1 MPPKKLNF
9 RMSIPPEFRDQWSF
23 FGSRAKI
30 EGITTTE
37 LLHDIIDEYLDEY
50 KDERAQAEEE
60 LDDLAPL
67 RDKVPR
73 KVKVKKPV
81 KPKKKSFI
89 SKKVSIT
96 KKKDDSSDDD
106 DVMTIQDTAKFKL
119 LDLVRL
125 LDSGSGVDPEKL
137 KEIAKEKGITN
148 PSLQINK
155 MMRRGILYS
164 HLDRIHLS

>member
-1 MPPKKLNF
+1 
-9 RMSIPPEFRDQWSF
+9 MSIPPEFRDQWSF

-30 EGITTTE
+30 EGITTAE
-37 LLHDIIDEYLDEY
+37 LLQDLIDEYLEEY

-106 DVMTIQDTAKFKL
+106 DDVMTIQDTAKFKL
-119 LDLVRL
+119 LELVRS

-137 KEIAKEKGITN
+137 KEVAKENGITN
-148 PSLQINK
+148 PNLQLNK

-164 HLDRIHLS
+164 HLGLIHLS

>member
-1 MPPKKLNF
+1 MTPKKLNYK
-9 RMSIPPEFRDQWSF
+9 MSIPPEFRDQWSF

-37 LLHDIIDEYLDEY
+37 LLQDIIDEYLEGY

-67 RDKVPR
+67 RDKVPK
-73 KVKVKKPV
+73 KVKIKKPV

-96 KKKDDSSDDD
+96 KKKDDSSDED

-119 LDLVRL
+119 LYLVRS

-137 KEIAKEKGITN
+137 REVANEKGILN
-148 PSLQINK
+148 PRLQLNK
-155 MMRRGILYS
+155 MIRRGILYI
-164 HLDRIHLS
+164 HLGRIHLS

>member
-1 MPPKKLNF
+1 
-9 RMSIPPEFRDQWSF
+9 MSIPPEFRDQWTF

-30 EGITTTE
+30 EGITTAE
-37 LLHDIIDEYLDEY
+37 LLQDIIDEYLEEY
-50 KDERAQAEEE
+50 KDERTQAEEE

-119 LDLVRL
+119 LELVRS
-125 LDSGSGVDPEKL
+125 LDSGNGVDPKKL
-137 KEIAKEKGITN
+137 GKAAQEEGITN
-148 PSLQINK
+148 PRLQIKK
-155 MMRRGILYS
+155 MLRRGILYA
-164 HLDRIHLS
+164 HLSRIHLA

>member
-1 MPPKKLNF
+1 
-9 RMSIPPEFRDQWSF
+9 MSIPPEFQDQWSF

-30 EGITTTE
+30 EGITTSV
-37 LLHDIIDEYLDEY
+37 LLQDLINEYLEGY
-50 KDERAQAEEE
+50 KDERVQAEEE

-67 RDKVPR
+67 RNKVPK

-96 KKKDDSSDDD
+96 KKKDDSSDN
-106 DVMTIQDTAKFKL
+106 DVVITIQDTAKFKL
-119 LDLVRL
+119 LNLVRL
-125 LDSGSGVDPEKL
+125 LDSGSGVDFEKL
-137 KEIAKEKGITN
+137 KEVAKKKGISN
-148 PSLQINK
+148 PRLQLKK
-155 MMRRGILYS
+155 MIRRGIIYT